1 MGVRDYGRTT
11 GELFLR
17 AISIGSAD
25 GVRCGVHWGRI
36 NDDIGVDSC
45 GRIALAVYEIPLL
58 CRHRHYHVQANKA
71 FAHYR
76 S

>member
-1 MGVRDYGRTT
+1 MVSVVV
-11 GELFLR
+11 
-17 AISIGSAD
+17 SIG
-25 GVRCGVHWGRI
+25 GGI

-58 CRHRHYHVQANKA
+58 CRDRHYHMKANKA

-76 S
+76 W